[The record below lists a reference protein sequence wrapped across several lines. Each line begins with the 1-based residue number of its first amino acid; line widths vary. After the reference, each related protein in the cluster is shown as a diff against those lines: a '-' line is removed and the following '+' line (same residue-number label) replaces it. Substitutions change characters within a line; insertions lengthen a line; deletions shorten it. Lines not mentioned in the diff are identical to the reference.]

1 MSEVAVGVQVEPT
14 TSFLEREGS
23 IVPAEKRVADYMLKA
38 GVITEPGLGNGRRA
52 SITKKVREQNYQNVE
67 CLLKRYRVLRKTLDL
82 IKSELEDRIK
92 EDATLPATEENFF
105 ERISQ
110 NLELMSIDDERR
122 FKSTYLPQIEN
133 ARRMEIAL
141 SSLNFGMK
149 ILMAQDEDEYN
160 ILRET
165 YIEGTR
171 KPPVRTILNKLN
183 YTSMSSYYIKIEEAR
198 RDLTIAMF
206 GCANSRAEL
215 TSILVFLR
223 QQYDD
228 SYFPEFI

>member
-1 MSEVAVGVQVEPT
+1 MEKIISEVAVGVQVEPT

-133 ARRMEIAL
+133 ARRIEIAL

-171 KPPVRTILNKLN
+171 KPPIRV
-183 YTSMSSYYIKIEEAR
+183 
-198 RDLTIAMF
+198 
-206 GCANSRAEL
+206 
-215 TSILVFLR
+215 
-223 QQYDD
+223 
-228 SYFPEFI
+228 

>member
-105 ERISQ
+105 ERIFQ

-133 ARRMEIAL
+133 ARRIEIAL

>member
-133 ARRMEIAL
+133 ARRIEIAL

-198 RDLTIAMF
+198 RDLTIARF

>member
-67 CLLKRYRVLRKTLDL
+67 CLLKRYRVVRKTLDL

-133 ARRMEIAL
+133 ARRIEIAL

>member
-133 ARRMEIAL
+133 ARRIEIAL

>member
-67 CLLKRYRVLRKTLDL
+67 CLLKRYRVLHKTLDL

-133 ARRMEIAL
+133 ARRIEIAL

>member
-38 GVITEPGLGNGRRA
+38 GVITESGLGNGRRA

-133 ARRMEIAL
+133 ARRIEIAL

>member
-1 MSEVAVGVQVEPT
+1 MSEVAVGAQVEPT

-133 ARRMEIAL
+133 ARRIEIAL

>member
-1 MSEVAVGVQVEPT
+1 MSEVVVGVQVEPT

-133 ARRMEIAL
+133 ARRIEIAL

>member
-133 ARRMEIAL
+133 AKRIEIAL

>member
-133 ARRMEIAL
+133 ARRIEIAL

-183 YTSMSSYYIKIEEAR
+183 YTSMSSYYIKIEKAR

>member
-92 EDATLPATEENFF
+92 EDATLPATEEDFF

-133 ARRMEIAL
+133 ARRIEIAL

>member
-23 IVPAEKRVADYMLKA
+23 IVPAEKRVADYMLNA

-133 ARRMEIAL
+133 ARRIEIAL

>member
-133 ARRMEIAL
+133 ARRIEIAL

-198 RDLTIAMF
+198 RDLTIAMV

>member
-133 ARRMEIAL
+133 ARRIEIAL

-198 RDLTIAMF
+198 RDLIIAMF

>member
-133 ARRMEIAL
+133 ARRIEIAL

-165 YIEGTR
+165 YIEETR

>member
-67 CLLKRYRVLRKTLDL
+67 CLLKKYRVLRKTLDL

-133 ARRMEIAL
+133 ARRIEIAL

>member
-133 ARRMEIAL
+133 ARRIEIAL

-160 ILRET
+160 ILLET

>member
-122 FKSTYLPQIEN
+122 IKSTYLPQIEN
-133 ARRMEIAL
+133 ARRIEIAL

>member
-1 MSEVAVGVQVEPT
+1 MSEAAVGVQVEPT

-82 IKSELEDRIK
+82 IKSERGDRIK

-133 ARRMEIAL
+133 ARRIEIAL

-149 ILMAQDEDEYN
+149 ILKAQDEDEYN

>member
-133 ARRMEIAL
+133 ARRIEIAL

-198 RDLTIAMF
+198 RDITIAMF

>member
-82 IKSELEDRIK
+82 IKRELEDRIK

-133 ARRMEIAL
+133 ARRIEIAL

>member
-92 EDATLPATEENFF
+92 EDATLPATEDNFF

-133 ARRMEIAL
+133 ARRIEIAL

>member
-38 GVITEPGLGNGRRA
+38 GVITEPGLANGRRA

-133 ARRMEIAL
+133 ARRIEIAL

>member
-133 ARRMEIAL
+133 ARRIEIAL

-206 GCANSRAEL
+206 CRANQRSEKTRL
-215 TSILVFLR
+215 HIFLR

>member
-92 EDATLPATEENFF
+92 EDATLPATEGNFF

-133 ARRMEIAL
+133 ARRIEIAL

>member
-1 MSEVAVGVQVEPT
+1 MSEAAVGVQVEPT

-133 ARRMEIAL
+133 ARRIEIAL

-149 ILMAQDEDEYN
+149 ILKAQDEDEYN

>member
-133 ARRMEIAL
+133 ARRIEIAL

-206 GCANSRAEL
+206 GCANSRAEM

>member
-133 ARRMEIAL
+133 ARRIEIAL

-165 YIEGTR
+165 CIEGTR

>member
-1 MSEVAVGVQVEPT
+1 MSKVAVGVQVEPT

-133 ARRMEIAL
+133 ARRIEIAL

>member
-82 IKSELEDRIK
+82 IKSELEDRSK

-133 ARRMEIAL
+133 ARRIEIAL

>member
-38 GVITEPGLGNGRRA
+38 GVITEPGLGNGSRA

-133 ARRMEIAL
+133 ARRIEIAL

>member
-122 FKSTYLPQIEN
+122 FKSTYLPQSEN
-133 ARRMEIAL
+133 ARRIEIAL

>member
-122 FKSTYLPQIEN
+122 FKSTYLPRIEN
-133 ARRMEIAL
+133 ARRIEIAL

>member
-1 MSEVAVGVQVEPT
+1 MSEVAVGVQGEPT

-133 ARRMEIAL
+133 ARRIEIAL

-198 RDLTIAMF
+198 RELTIAMF

>member
-1 MSEVAVGVQVEPT
+1 M
-14 TSFLEREGS
+14 
-23 IVPAEKRVADYMLKA
+23 
-38 GVITEPGLGNGRRA
+38 
-52 SITKKVREQNYQNVE
+52 REQNYQNVE

-110 NLELMSIDDERR
+110 KLELMSIDDERR

-133 ARRMEIAL
+133 ARRIEIAL

>member
-133 ARRMEIAL
+133 ARRIEIAL

-149 ILMAQDEDEYN
+149 ILMAQEEDEYN

>member
-1 MSEVAVGVQVEPT
+1 MSEVAAGVQVEPT

-133 ARRMEIAL
+133 ARRIEIAL